1 MNGLFGDNI
10 FFLFLFAC
18 ITIMNYS
25 RMSETQKMI
34 LFYLMTFGL
43 VILKIIS
50 IKESLLFLFIVS
62 FLYLEFLTEDS
73 EKIKFITKL
82 RYKVL
87 DFLFL
92 MVFQYQF
99 ILLLI
104 SFVFASARFQTYILK
119 INFFP
124 FTLSNSLVQGLSIIF
139 FFIAIFK
146 MSQEKFKVK
155 SFHSLLNDVF
165 IPPIN
170 ESDLDPYKE
179 YFQILVC
186 MEDKT
191 YLSRTKNGHSVSFE
205 LLSSKMKTFWKS
217 LKDIGIRNTLKRYS
231 NIPQII
237 RGYSTLEMQLLRS
250 VSLESGYNK
259 ILSRKVFEILYTNII
274 FNSMQEYYNKNNYV
288 NSNRFSEYLL
298 SIYICNIRT
307 NINGTVFSNMTKYLG
322 EDIYK
327 WSKEKFYIAC
337 LGLPYQKFSEYYIFD
352 LYQDIITE
360 YSLDTAVIKDEII
373 AIGKAEQDYYGA
385 DRVENNFTYI
395 F

>member
-139 FFIAIFK
+139 F
-146 MSQEKFKVK
+146 S
-155 SFHSLLNDVF
+155 
-165 IPPIN
+165 
-170 ESDLDPYKE
+170 
-179 YFQILVC
+179 
-186 MEDKT
+186 
-191 YLSRTKNGHSVSFE
+191 
-205 LLSSKMKTFWKS
+205 
-217 LKDIGIRNTLKRYS
+217 
-231 NIPQII
+231 
-237 RGYSTLEMQLLRS
+237 
-250 VSLESGYNK
+250 
-259 ILSRKVFEILYTNII
+259 
-274 FNSMQEYYNKNNYV
+274 
-288 NSNRFSEYLL
+288 
-298 SIYICNIRT
+298 
-307 NINGTVFSNMTKYLG
+307 
-322 EDIYK
+322 
-327 WSKEKFYIAC
+327 
-337 LGLPYQKFSEYYIFD
+337 
-352 LYQDIITE
+352 
-360 YSLDTAVIKDEII
+360 
-373 AIGKAEQDYYGA
+373 
-385 DRVENNFTYI
+385 
-395 F
+395 